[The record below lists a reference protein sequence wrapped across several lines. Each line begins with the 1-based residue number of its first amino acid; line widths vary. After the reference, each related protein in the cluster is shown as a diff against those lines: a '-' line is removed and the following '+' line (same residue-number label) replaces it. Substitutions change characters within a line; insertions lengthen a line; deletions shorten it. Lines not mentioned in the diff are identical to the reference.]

1 MQGYHADWCPKT
13 DILPVKL
20 NGHVSKSSS
29 GDESQTKRRMTT
41 KAARAEHNSATMKL
55 LIYSH
60 FFAPSV
66 GGVETLVLSLARGL
80 AAVRTS
86 SGDPDFEITLV
97 TQTPAGNF
105 DDGSL
110 PFRVVRRPNLAQ
122 LWDSIRASDVV
133 HVAGPALT
141 PILFG
146 LMGRKPVVVEHHGFQ
161 TICPNGQLLIEPA
174 GTPCPGHFMAGL
186 HRECLRCNSG
196 QGWFTSWK
204 LWLLTFARRFLCR
217 RVAGNITPTAWLG
230 GLVQLPRVVAI
241 PHGLE
246 FMAAALPRS
255 VASLQLPVIAFQGR
269 LVTTK
274 GVGVLFEAARILL
287 AQKRTFELLIIG
299 DGPEHGS
306 LERLSQESP
315 LAGCVH
321 FAGRLVGAQLDAAL
335 ARASVVV
342 VPSLGGEVFGL
353 VVAENMLRGL
363 PVVTSDLGAFVEVL
377 GEGGVTF
384 RTGDAAGLARELTRL
399 LDDPALAAQLG
410 KSAQRR
416 VLEFCDFRRMLEA
429 HAQVYRQARS

>member
-1 MQGYHADWCPKT
+1 
-13 DILPVKL
+13 
-20 NGHVSKSSS
+20 
-29 GDESQTKRRMTT
+29 MTT
-41 KAARAEHNSATMKL
+41 KDARAEHNSATMKL

-80 AAVRTS
+80 AGLRTS

-97 TQTPAGNF
+97 TQTPADNF

-110 PFRVVRRPNLAQ
+110 SFRIVRRPNPIQ
-122 LWDSIRASDVV
+122 LWDLIRTSDVI
-133 HVAGPALT
+133 HVAGPALA
-141 PILFG
+141 PIIDG
-146 LMGRKPVVVEHHGFQ
+146 LLARKPVVVEHHGFQ

-174 GTPCPGHFMAGL
+174 GTPCPGHFMAGR
-186 HRECLRCNSG
+186 HGECLRCNSG
-196 QGWFTSWK
+196 QGWLASCK
-204 LWLLTFARRFLCR
+204 LWLLTFVRRFLCR
-217 RVAGNITPTAWLG
+217 RVASNITPTAWLG

-246 FMAAALPRS
+246 FMASALSQSAAS
-255 VASLQLPVIAFQGR
+255 SQIPVIAFQGR

-274 GVGVLFEAARILL
+274 GVGILFEAARMLE
-287 AQKRTFELLIIG
+287 QKRTFELLVIG
-299 DGPEHGS
+299 DGPERGS
-306 LERLSQESP
+306 LERLSQETP

-384 RTGDAAGLARELTRL
+384 RTGDAAGLARELARL

-416 VLEFCDFRRMLEA
+416 VLEFCDFRRMLDA